1 MIGAVSEKR
10 DEPSRRRE
18 PRRDAVDNRN
28 RVLAAAAVAVRR
40 EGIAVPMATIAA
52 DAGVGVGTV
61 YRHYSSRDALLG
73 ALTHRSFQLVLETAR
88 RAAALNGPP
97 IEGIRFFLERTIA
110 HGRDLVLP
118 MHGGPVINDQATVA
132 LRDEAHRTLGSI
144 LERGKGDGSIRI
156 EVTRA
161 DIVTFGALL
170 AQGLPHVPDW
180 KSTARRHVDIYL
192 AGLLNRTGRPDQ
204 TAEPAMD

>member
-1 MIGAVSEKR
+1 MIGAVT
-10 DEPSRRRE
+10 DEQDKVVRRRG
-18 PRRDAVDNRN
+18 PRRDAADNRD

-61 YRHYSSRDALLG
+61 YRHYPSREALLG

-88 RAAALNGPP
+88 RAAALDAAA
-97 IEGIRFFLERTIA
+97 IDRIRFFLEQTIE
-110 HGRDLVLP
+110 HGSALVLP
-118 MHGGPVINDQATVA
+118 MHGGPAPTDQATVA
-132 LRDEAHRTLGSI
+132 VREEAHRTLGSI
-144 LERGKGDGSIRI
+144 LERGQHDGTIRT

-180 KSTARRHVDIYL
+180 KLAARRQADIYL
-192 AGLLNRTGRPDQ
+192 AGILNCPDKPGAGR
-204 TAEPAMD
+204 